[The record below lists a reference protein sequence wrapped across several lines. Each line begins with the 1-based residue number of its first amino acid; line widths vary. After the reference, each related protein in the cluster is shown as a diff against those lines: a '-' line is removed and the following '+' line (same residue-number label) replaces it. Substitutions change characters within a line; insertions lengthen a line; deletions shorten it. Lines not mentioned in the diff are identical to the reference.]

1 VIALTTTPNRWT
13 RRLAALLLVLQ
24 GLAGGAVPLAHASE
38 RLSAPAHVEA
48 QHGAGCVALHDGL
61 RCPLC
66 QFAGSQGSSQ
76 PVRTQG
82 RRPQPSSDVP
92 VRSTRRRCAAP
103 NTPPPHP
110 ELPPLLV
117 PSLMAAG
124 DAGTPPAR
132 ARPPGGTP
140 AWNNGTGDSPA

>member
-1 VIALTTTPNRWT
+1 MIALTTIPNRST

-66 QFAGSQGSSQ
+66 QYAGSQVTAS
-76 PVRTQG
+76 PVRAQATAATTIEQG
-82 RRPQPSSDVP
+82 PIAREGAPYRRPDH
-92 VRSTRRRCAAP
+92 RTAP
-103 NTPPPHP
+103 PR
-110 ELPPLLV
+110 
-117 PSLMAAG
+117 A
-124 DAGTPPAR
+124 PPA
-132 ARPPGGTP
+132 
-140 AWNNGTGDSPA
+140 SCS

>member
-61 RCPLC
+61 RCALC
-66 QFAGSQGSSQ
+66 QFAGSQVSSQ
-76 PVRTQG
+76 QVRTQDRAATTIE
-82 RRPQPSSDVP
+82 RRPFE
-92 VRSTRRRCAAP
+92 R
-103 NTPPPHP
+103 
-110 ELPPLLV
+110 
-117 PSLMAAG
+117 
-124 DAGTPPAR
+124 DAGALRRPDHRTASPRAPPASR
-132 ARPPGGTP
+132 
-140 AWNNGTGDSPA
+140 S

>member
-48 QHGAGCVALHDGL
+48 QHGAGCLALHDGL

-66 QFAGSQGSSQ
+66 QFAGSQVSSQ
-76 PVRTQG
+76 QVRTRG
-82 RRPQPSSDVP
+82 WAVATVEPRPGEVDAAPLRRPD
-92 VRSTRRRCAAP
+92 
-103 NTPPPHP
+103 HP
-110 ELPPLLV
+110 TASPR
-117 PSLMAAG
+117 A
-124 DAGTPPAR
+124 PPASR
-132 ARPPGGTP
+132 
-140 AWNNGTGDSPA
+140 S